1 MKVNKNIYSGLFILA
16 MCSIAM
22 LNFALAPAH
31 AYDPKEGS
39 GLPVPR
45 FVSIKSDNAFV
56 RTGPS
61 MDYPIKFVFKR
72 EGLPVQIIQE
82 FDAWRKIKDPSG
94 ETGWVHKL
102 LLSGKRTAMITSDS
116 GAPLFRKADAST
128 PIMRL
133 EKNVIVTAKECD
145 SVWCNVDIPYKAD
158 ITKGWI
164 MQKNIWGIAETE
176 KFN

>member
-1 MKVNKNIYSGLFILA
+1 MKVNKNIYSGLFILV

-22 LNFALAPAH
+22 LNFAQ

-102 LLSGKRTAMITSDS
+102 LLSGKRTAMITSDN
-116 GAPLFRKADAST
+116 GAPLFRKADARM

-133 EKNVIVTAKECD
+133 EKNVIVTANECD
-145 SVWCNVDIPYKAD
+145 GVWCLVDVIHESNVA
-158 ITKGWI
+158 KGWI